1 MCNNE
6 EKAWRSV
13 CVDRRT
19 YTLLDQYMLSCM
31 EDSAHD
37 REHIYRVL
45 YHAVIIAK
53 TEENV
58 NYDVLIA
65 ACLLHDIGR
74 KEQYERPELCHAAV
88 GGEKAYRF
96 LKENGF
102 DENFALHVQQCI
114 QSHRYRKNNIPQSVE
129 AKILFDAD
137 KLDAVG
143 AMGIART
150 LLYQGIVGDPLYT
163 CLQDGSISDGAGTEK
178 PSFFRE
184 YKYKLEKLYDR
195 FYTKKAAEIANQ
207 RRSAAVSFYNS
218 LLDEVQSTYGY
229 GLAELNER
237 IGE

>member
-1 MCNNE
+1 MDKQIYSLL
-6 EKAWRSV
+6 EK
-13 CVDRRT
+13 
-19 YTLLDQYMLSCM
+19 YMLSCM

-37 REHIYRVL
+37 KEHIYRVL
-45 YHAVIIAK
+45 HHALIIAK
-53 TEENV
+53 TEENI

-74 KEQYERPELCHAAV
+74 KEQYENPELCHAMV
-88 GGEKAYRF
+88 GGEKALRF

-102 DENFALHVQQCI
+102 DENFAFHVKACI
-114 QSHRYRKNNIPQSVE
+114 QSHRYRQNNPPKSLE

-163 CLQDGSISDGAGTEK
+163 YLPDGKICNGAGTDI

-207 RRSAAVSFYNS
+207 RESAAASFYNS
-218 LLDEVQSTYGY
+218 LLDEVQSTYGNV
-229 GLAELNER
+229 LTELNER